1 MKNDSRKGLGIAGA
15 IALGVA
21 AVTAIVAVAK
31 KKSSKPKQKRSI
43 YKPELI
49 KLPLK
54 SEGEPVRVRP
64 EFKDQPIR
72 EEDPYEYSYDSSY
85 EEQTVEKQSFFKD
98 VEVSYEDE
106 DVQKDDSQTVSITDV
121 VSEEVYVSEDQEIII
136 EAVMVGKSE
145 EEQVEER
152 PEESV
157 EEQPEESVEEQ
168 PEEPVEEQVEE
179 QLEEQDDVTIEEV
192 TVGRTEPEEIVEEAT
207 EAPVE
212 EATEEAVE
220 EPLAEEAEVTYE
232 EPAVTYEEAKDAWE
246 GTPEPVIEFYE
257 EEPVEEIAVE
267 EPVDT
272 SVEIPVEEP
281 IEAPVEEVSVEEP
294 VVEIPVEEEPVEEPV
309 VEIPVEEEPI
319 EEPEA
324 IEPQVEEQAL
334 LPHESYYDW
343 VYNVDEHYNVKTDG
357 TWVYCLSDEILVST
371 SVNKKGGHETI
382 NIADTFK
389 NKITTRGYCLLKY
402 IGSDREI
409 VIPSEING
417 LPVVAAMNTF
427 RSNQTIKKVT
437 IPACMEAIRRT
448 FYSCYHLDRIIIEKG
463 SRIVYELD
471 AIMCGN
477 NDMDSGTESTTVC
490 CTEDLIE
497 YFKRHYKLG
506 CPVVFEEIK

>member
-54 SEGEPVRVRP
+54 SEGEPGRVRP
-64 EFKDQPIR
+64 EFKEQPIR

-85 EEQTVEKQSFFKD
+85 EEQAVEKQSFFKD

-106 DVQKDDSQTVSITDV
+106 DVQKDGSQTVSITDV

-136 EAVMVGKSE
+136 EAVMVGKPE
-145 EEQVEER
+145 EEQ
-152 PEESV
+152 V

-168 PEEPVEEQVEE
+168 PEEPEEEQVEE
-179 QLEEQDDVTIEEV
+179 QSEEQDTVTIEEI
-192 TVGRTEPEEIVEEAT
+192 TVGRTEPEEIIEEVQ
-207 EAPVE
+207 EVPVE
-212 EATEEAVE
+212 EVTEEAVE
-220 EPLAEEAEVTYE
+220 EPLTEEAAVTYE

-246 GTPEPVIEFYE
+246 GTPEPVIEFFE
-257 EEPVEEIAVE
+257 EE
-267 EPVDT
+267 
-272 SVEIPVEEP
+272 
-281 IEAPVEEVSVEEP
+281 PVEEVSVEEP
-294 VVEIPVEEEPVEEPV
+294 IEEIPVEEPV
-309 VEIPVEEEPI
+309 VEIPVVEEPVY
-319 EEPEA
+319 EEPET

-389 NKITTRGYCLLKY
+389 NKVTTRGYCLLKY
-402 IGSDREI
+402 IGNDREI

>member
-54 SEGEPVRVRP
+54 SEGEPGRVRP
-64 EFKDQPIR
+64 EFKEQPIR

-85 EEQTVEKQSFFKD
+85 EEQAVEKQSFFKD

-106 DVQKDDSQTVSITDV
+106 DVQKDGSQTVSITDV

-136 EAVMVGKSE
+136 EAVMVGKPE
-145 EEQVEER
+145 EEQVEE
-152 PEESV
+152 
-157 EEQPEESVEEQ
+157 QLEESVEEQ

-179 QLEEQDDVTIEEV
+179 QLEEQDNVTIEEV
-192 TVGRTEPEEIVEEAT
+192 TVGRTEPEEEIIEEVQ
-207 EAPVE
+207 EVPVE
-212 EATEEAVE
+212 EVTEEAVE
-220 EPLAEEAEVTYE
+220 EPLTEEAAVTYE
-232 EPAVTYEEAKDAWE
+232 EPSVTYEEAKDAWE
-246 GTPEPVIEFYE
+246 GTPEPVIEFFE
-257 EEPVEEIAVE
+257 EE
-267 EPVDT
+267 
-272 SVEIPVEEP
+272 
-281 IEAPVEEVSVEEP
+281 PVEEVSVEEP
-294 VVEIPVEEEPVEEPV
+294 IEEIPVEEPV
-309 VEIPVEEEPI
+309 VELPVVEEPVY
-319 EEPEA
+319 EEPET

-402 IGSDREI
+402 IGNDREI

-427 RSNQTIKKVT
+427 RSNQTIKKVI

>member
-31 KKSSKPKQKRSI
+31 KKSLKPKQKRSI

-54 SEGEPVRVRP
+54 SEGEPGRVRP
-64 EFKDQPIR
+64 EFKEQPIR

-85 EEQTVEKQSFFKD
+85 EEQAVEKQSFFKD

-106 DVQKDDSQTVSITDV
+106 DVQKDGSQTVSITDV

-136 EAVMVGKSE
+136 EAVMVGKPE
-145 EEQVEER
+145 EEQVE
-152 PEESV
+152 V
-157 EEQPEESVEEQ
+157 QPEESVEEQ
-168 PEEPVEEQVEE
+168 PEKPVEEQVEE
-179 QLEEQDDVTIEEV
+179 QSEEQDTVTIEEI
-192 TVGRTEPEEIVEEAT
+192 TVGRTEPEEIIEEVQ
-207 EAPVE
+207 EVPVE
-212 EATEEAVE
+212 EVTEEAVE
-220 EPLAEEAEVTYE
+220 EPLTEEAAVTYE

-246 GTPEPVIEFYE
+246 GTPEPVIEFFE
-257 EEPVEEIAVE
+257 EE
-267 EPVDT
+267 
-272 SVEIPVEEP
+272 
-281 IEAPVEEVSVEEP
+281 PVEEVSVEEP
-294 VVEIPVEEEPVEEPV
+294 IEEIPVEEPV
-309 VEIPVEEEPI
+309 VEIPVVEEPVY
-319 EEPEA
+319 EEPET

-402 IGSDREI
+402 IGNDREI

>member
-54 SEGEPVRVRP
+54 SEGEPGRVRP
-64 EFKDQPIR
+64 EFKEQPIR

-85 EEQTVEKQSFFKD
+85 EEQAVEKQSFFKD

-106 DVQKDDSQTVSITDV
+106 DVQKDGSQTVSITDV

-136 EAVMVGKSE
+136 EAVMVGKPE
-145 EEQVEER
+145 EEQ
-152 PEESV
+152 V

-168 PEEPVEEQVEE
+168 PEEPEEEQVEE
-179 QLEEQDDVTIEEV
+179 QSEEQDTVTIEEI
-192 TVGRTEPEEIVEEAT
+192 TVGRTELEEIIEEVQ
-207 EAPVE
+207 EVPVE
-212 EATEEAVE
+212 EVTEEAVE
-220 EPLAEEAEVTYE
+220 EPLTEEAAVTYE

-246 GTPEPVIEFYE
+246 GAPEPVIEFFE
-257 EEPVEEIAVE
+257 EE
-267 EPVDT
+267 
-272 SVEIPVEEP
+272 
-281 IEAPVEEVSVEEP
+281 PVEEVSVEEP
-294 VVEIPVEEEPVEEPV
+294 IEEIPVEEPV
-309 VEIPVEEEPI
+309 VEIPVVEEPVY
-319 EEPEA
+319 EEPET

-389 NKITTRGYCLLKY
+389 NKVTTRGYCLLKY
-402 IGSDREI
+402 IGNDREI

>member
-1 MKNDSRKGLGIAGA
+1 MYINFDVEQWERVNMKNDSRKGLGIAGA

-72 EEDPYEYSYDSSY
+72 EEDPYEYSYDTTY
-85 EEQTVEKQSFFKD
+85 EEPAVEKQSFFKD

-106 DVQKDDSQTVSITDV
+106 DVQKDDSQNVSITDV

-145 EEQVEER
+145 EEQVEE
-152 PEESV
+152 
-157 EEQPEESVEEQ
+157 QPEESVEEQ
-168 PEEPVEEQVEE
+168 PEEPVEEQ
-179 QLEEQDDVTIEEV
+179 LEEQDNVTIEEV
-192 TVGRTEPEEIVEEAT
+192 TVGRTEPEEEIIEEA
-207 EAPVE
+207 A
-212 EATEEAVE
+212 
-220 EPLAEEAEVTYE
+220 VTYE
-232 EPAVTYEEAKDAWE
+232 ESTVTYEEAKDAWE

-294 VVEIPVEEEPVEEPV
+294 VVEIPVVEEPVEEP
-309 VEIPVEEEPI
+309 ET
-319 EEPEA
+319 
-324 IEPQVEEQAL
+324 IEPQVDEQAL

-497 YFKRHYKLG
+497 YFKKHYKLG

>member
-54 SEGEPVRVRP
+54 SEGEPGRVRP
-64 EFKDQPIR
+64 EFKEQPIR

-85 EEQTVEKQSFFKD
+85 EEQAVEKQSFFKD

-106 DVQKDDSQTVSITDV
+106 DVQKDGSQTVSITDV

-136 EAVMVGKSE
+136 EAVMVGKPE
-145 EEQVEER
+145 EEQ
-152 PEESV
+152 V

-179 QLEEQDDVTIEEV
+179 QSEEQDTVTIEEI
-192 TVGRTEPEEIVEEAT
+192 TVGRTEPEEIIEEVQ
-207 EAPVE
+207 EVPVE
-212 EATEEAVE
+212 EVTEEAVE
-220 EPLAEEAEVTYE
+220 EPLTEEAAVTYE

-246 GTPEPVIEFYE
+246 GTPEPVIEFFE
-257 EEPVEEIAVE
+257 EE
-267 EPVDT
+267 
-272 SVEIPVEEP
+272 
-281 IEAPVEEVSVEEP
+281 PVEEVSVEEP
-294 VVEIPVEEEPVEEPV
+294 IEEIPVEEPV
-309 VEIPVEEEPI
+309 VEIPVVEEPVY
-319 EEPEA
+319 EEPET

-402 IGSDREI
+402 IGNDREI

>member
-54 SEGEPVRVRP
+54 SEGEPGRVRP
-64 EFKDQPIR
+64 EFKEQPIR

-85 EEQTVEKQSFFKD
+85 EEQAVEKQSFFKD

-106 DVQKDDSQTVSITDV
+106 DVQKDGSQTVSITDV

-136 EAVMVGKSE
+136 EAVMVGKPE
-145 EEQVEER
+145 EEQ
-152 PEESV
+152 V

-168 PEEPVEEQVEE
+168 PEEPEEEQVEE
-179 QLEEQDDVTIEEV
+179 QSEEQDTVTIEEI
-192 TVGRTEPEEIVEEAT
+192 TVGRTELEEIIEEVQ
-207 EAPVE
+207 EVPVE
-212 EATEEAVE
+212 EVTEEAVE
-220 EPLAEEAEVTYE
+220 EPLTEEAAVTYE

-246 GTPEPVIEFYE
+246 GTPEPVIEFFE
-257 EEPVEEIAVE
+257 EE
-267 EPVDT
+267 
-272 SVEIPVEEP
+272 
-281 IEAPVEEVSVEEP
+281 PVEEVSVEEP
-294 VVEIPVEEEPVEEPV
+294 IEEIPVEEPV
-309 VEIPVEEEPI
+309 VEIPVVEEPVY
-319 EEPEA
+319 EEPET

-389 NKITTRGYCLLKY
+389 NKVTTRGYCLLKY
-402 IGSDREI
+402 IGNDREI

>member
-72 EEDPYEYSYDSSY
+72 EEDPYEYSYDTTY
-85 EEQTVEKQSFFKD
+85 EEPVVEKQSFFKD

-145 EEQVEER
+145 EEQD
-152 PEESV
+152 

-168 PEEPVEEQVEE
+168 PEEPAEEQVEE
-179 QLEEQDDVTIEEV
+179 QLEEQDNVTIEEV
-192 TVGRTEPEEIVEEAT
+192 TVGRTEPEEEIIEEA
-207 EAPVE
+207 A
-212 EATEEAVE
+212 
-220 EPLAEEAEVTYE
+220 VTYE
-232 EPAVTYEEAKDAWE
+232 EPTVTYEEVKDAWE

-257 EEPVEEIAVE
+257 EESVEEIAVE

-294 VVEIPVEEEPVEEPV
+294 VVEIPVVEEPVEEPV
-309 VEIPVEEEPI
+309 VEILEVEESVY
-319 EEPEA
+319 EEPET

>member
-72 EEDPYEYSYDSSY
+72 EEDPYEYSYDTTY
-85 EEQTVEKQSFFKD
+85 EEPAVEKQSFFKD

-106 DVQKDDSQTVSITDV
+106 DVQKDDSQNVSITDV

-145 EEQVEER
+145 EEQVEE
-152 PEESV
+152 
-157 EEQPEESVEEQ
+157 QPEESVEEQ
-168 PEEPVEEQVEE
+168 PEEPVEEQ
-179 QLEEQDDVTIEEV
+179 LEEQDNVTIEEV
-192 TVGRTEPEEIVEEAT
+192 TVGRTEPEEEIIEEA
-207 EAPVE
+207 A
-212 EATEEAVE
+212 
-220 EPLAEEAEVTYE
+220 VTYE
-232 EPAVTYEEAKDAWE
+232 ESTVTYEEAKDAWE

-294 VVEIPVEEEPVEEPV
+294 VVEIPVVEEPVEEP
-309 VEIPVEEEPI
+309 ET
-319 EEPEA
+319 
-324 IEPQVEEQAL
+324 IEPQVDEQAL

-497 YFKRHYKLG
+497 YFKKHYKLG

>member
-1 MKNDSRKGLGIAGA
+1 MYINFDVEQWERVNMKNDSRKGLGIAGA

-54 SEGEPVRVRP
+54 SEGEPGRVRP
-64 EFKDQPIR
+64 EFKEQPIR

-85 EEQTVEKQSFFKD
+85 EEQAVEKQSFFKD

-106 DVQKDDSQTVSITDV
+106 DVQKDGSQTVSITDV

-136 EAVMVGKSE
+136 EAVMVGKPE
-145 EEQVEER
+145 EEQ
-152 PEESV
+152 V

-168 PEEPVEEQVEE
+168 PEEPEEEQVEE
-179 QLEEQDDVTIEEV
+179 QSEEQDTVTIEEI
-192 TVGRTEPEEIVEEAT
+192 TVGRTELEEIIEEVQ
-207 EAPVE
+207 EVPVE
-212 EATEEAVE
+212 EVTEEAVE
-220 EPLAEEAEVTYE
+220 EPLTEEAAVTYE

-246 GTPEPVIEFYE
+246 GAPEPVIEFFE
-257 EEPVEEIAVE
+257 EE
-267 EPVDT
+267 
-272 SVEIPVEEP
+272 
-281 IEAPVEEVSVEEP
+281 PVEEVSVEEP
-294 VVEIPVEEEPVEEPV
+294 IEEIPVEEPV
-309 VEIPVEEEPI
+309 VEIPVVEEPVY
-319 EEPEA
+319 EEPET

-402 IGSDREI
+402 IGNDREI

>member
-1 MKNDSRKGLGIAGA
+1 MYINFDVEQWERVNMKNDSRKGLGIAGA

-54 SEGEPVRVRP
+54 SEGEPGRVRP
-64 EFKDQPIR
+64 EFKEQPIR

-85 EEQTVEKQSFFKD
+85 EEQAVEKQSFFKD

-106 DVQKDDSQTVSITDV
+106 DVQKDGSQTVSITDV

-136 EAVMVGKSE
+136 EAVMVGKPE
-145 EEQVEER
+145 EEQVE
-152 PEESV
+152 V
-157 EEQPEESVEEQ
+157 QPEESVEEQ

-179 QLEEQDDVTIEEV
+179 QSEEQDTVTIEEI
-192 TVGRTEPEEIVEEAT
+192 TVGRTEPEEIIEEVQ
-207 EAPVE
+207 EVPVE
-212 EATEEAVE
+212 EVTEEAVE
-220 EPLAEEAEVTYE
+220 EPLTEEAAVTYE

-246 GTPEPVIEFYE
+246 GTPEPVIEFFE
-257 EEPVEEIAVE
+257 EE
-267 EPVDT
+267 
-272 SVEIPVEEP
+272 
-281 IEAPVEEVSVEEP
+281 PVEEVSVEEP
-294 VVEIPVEEEPVEEPV
+294 IEEIPVEEPV
-309 VEIPVEEEPI
+309 VEIPVVEEPVY
-319 EEPEA
+319 EEPET

-389 NKITTRGYCLLKY
+389 NKVTTRGYCLLKY
-402 IGSDREI
+402 IGNDREI

>member
-54 SEGEPVRVRP
+54 SEGEPGRVRP
-64 EFKDQPIR
+64 EFKEQPIR

-85 EEQTVEKQSFFKD
+85 EEQAVEKQSFFKD

-106 DVQKDDSQTVSITDV
+106 DVQKDGSQTVSITDV

-136 EAVMVGKSE
+136 EAVMVGKPE
-145 EEQVEER
+145 EEQ
-152 PEESV
+152 V

-168 PEEPVEEQVEE
+168 PEEPEEEQVEE
-179 QLEEQDDVTIEEV
+179 QSEEQDTVTIEEI
-192 TVGRTEPEEIVEEAT
+192 TVGRTELEEIIEEVQ
-207 EAPVE
+207 EVPVE
-212 EATEEAVE
+212 EVTEEAVE
-220 EPLAEEAEVTYE
+220 EPLTEEAAVTYE

-246 GTPEPVIEFYE
+246 GAPEPVIEFFE
-257 EEPVEEIAVE
+257 EE
-267 EPVDT
+267 
-272 SVEIPVEEP
+272 
-281 IEAPVEEVSVEEP
+281 PVEEVSVEEP
-294 VVEIPVEEEPVEEPV
+294 IEEIPVEEPV
-309 VEIPVEEEPI
+309 VEIPVVEEPVY
-319 EEPEA
+319 EEPET

-402 IGSDREI
+402 IGNDREI

>member
-54 SEGEPVRVRP
+54 SEGEPGRVRP
-64 EFKDQPIR
+64 EFKEQPIR

-85 EEQTVEKQSFFKD
+85 EEQAVEKQSFFKD

-106 DVQKDDSQTVSITDV
+106 DVQKDGSQTVSITDV

-136 EAVMVGKSE
+136 EAVMVGKPE
-145 EEQVEER
+145 EEQVE
-152 PEESV
+152 V
-157 EEQPEESVEEQ
+157 QPEESVEEQ
-168 PEEPVEEQVEE
+168 PEKPVEEQVEE
-179 QLEEQDDVTIEEV
+179 QSEEQDTVTIEEI
-192 TVGRTEPEEIVEEAT
+192 TVGRTEPEEIIEEVQ
-207 EAPVE
+207 EVPVE
-212 EATEEAVE
+212 EVTEEAVE
-220 EPLAEEAEVTYE
+220 EPLTEEAAVTYE

-246 GTPEPVIEFYE
+246 GTPEPVIEFFE
-257 EEPVEEIAVE
+257 EE
-267 EPVDT
+267 
-272 SVEIPVEEP
+272 
-281 IEAPVEEVSVEEP
+281 PVEEVSVEEP
-294 VVEIPVEEEPVEEPV
+294 IEEIPVEEPV
-309 VEIPVEEEPI
+309 VEIPVVEEPVY
-319 EEPEA
+319 EEPET

-402 IGSDREI
+402 IGNDREI

>member
-54 SEGEPVRVRP
+54 SEGEPGRVRP
-64 EFKDQPIR
+64 EFKEQPIR

-85 EEQTVEKQSFFKD
+85 EEQAVEKQSFFKD

-106 DVQKDDSQTVSITDV
+106 DVQKDGSQTVSITDV

-136 EAVMVGKSE
+136 EAVMVGKPE
-145 EEQVEER
+145 EEQ
-152 PEESV
+152 V

-168 PEEPVEEQVEE
+168 PEEPEEEQVEE
-179 QLEEQDDVTIEEV
+179 QSEEQDTVTIEEI
-192 TVGRTEPEEIVEEAT
+192 TVGRTELEEIIEEVQ
-207 EAPVE
+207 EVPVE
-212 EATEEAVE
+212 EVTEEAVE
-220 EPLAEEAEVTYE
+220 EPLTEEAAVTYE

-246 GTPEPVIEFYE
+246 GTPEPVIEFFE
-257 EEPVEEIAVE
+257 EE
-267 EPVDT
+267 
-272 SVEIPVEEP
+272 
-281 IEAPVEEVSVEEP
+281 PVEEVSVEEP
-294 VVEIPVEEEPVEEPV
+294 IEEIPVEEPV
-309 VEIPVEEEPI
+309 VEIPVVEEPVY
-319 EEPEA
+319 EEPET

-402 IGSDREI
+402 IGNDREI

>member
-54 SEGEPVRVRP
+54 SEGEPGRVRP
-64 EFKDQPIR
+64 EFKEQPIR

-85 EEQTVEKQSFFKD
+85 EEQAVEKQSFFKD

-106 DVQKDDSQTVSITDV
+106 DVQKDGSQTVSITDV

-136 EAVMVGKSE
+136 EAVMVGKPE
-145 EEQVEER
+145 EEQVE
-152 PEESV
+152 V
-157 EEQPEESVEEQ
+157 QPEESVEEQ

-179 QLEEQDDVTIEEV
+179 QSEEQDTVTIEEI
-192 TVGRTEPEEIVEEAT
+192 TVGRTEPEEIIEEVQ
-207 EAPVE
+207 EVPVE
-212 EATEEAVE
+212 EVTEEAVE
-220 EPLAEEAEVTYE
+220 EPLTEEAAVTYE

-246 GTPEPVIEFYE
+246 GTPEPVIEFFE
-257 EEPVEEIAVE
+257 EE
-267 EPVDT
+267 
-272 SVEIPVEEP
+272 
-281 IEAPVEEVSVEEP
+281 PVEEVSVEEP
-294 VVEIPVEEEPVEEPV
+294 IEEIPVEEPV
-309 VEIPVEEEPI
+309 VEIPVVEEPVY
-319 EEPEA
+319 EEPET

-389 NKITTRGYCLLKY
+389 NKVTTRGYCLLKY
-402 IGSDREI
+402 IGNDREI

>member
-72 EEDPYEYSYDSSY
+72 EEDPYEYSYDTTY
-85 EEQTVEKQSFFKD
+85 EEPVVEKQSFFKD

-145 EEQVEER
+145 EEQVEE
-152 PEESV
+152 
-157 EEQPEESVEEQ
+157 QPDESVEEQ

-179 QLEEQDDVTIEEV
+179 QPEEQDTVTIEEI
-192 TVGRTEPEEIVEEAT
+192 TVGRTESEEIIEEVEET
-207 EAPVE
+207 PVE

-220 EPLAEEAEVTYE
+220 EPLAEEAAVTYE

-281 IEAPVEEVSVEEP
+281 IEVPVEVEEVSVEEP
-294 VVEIPVEEEPVEEPV
+294 VVEIPVVEELVEEPV
-309 VEIPVEEEPI
+309 VEILEVEESVY
-319 EEPEA
+319 EEPET
-324 IEPQVEEQAL
+324 IESQVEEQAL

-437 IPACMEAIRRT
+437 VPACMEAIRRT

>member
-54 SEGEPVRVRP
+54 SEGEPGRVRP
-64 EFKDQPIR
+64 EFKEQPIR

-85 EEQTVEKQSFFKD
+85 EEQAVEKQSFFKD

-106 DVQKDDSQTVSITDV
+106 DVQKDGSQTVSITDV

-136 EAVMVGKSE
+136 EAVMVGKPE
-145 EEQVEER
+145 EEQVE
-152 PEESV
+152 V
-157 EEQPEESVEEQ
+157 QPEESVEEQ
-168 PEEPVEEQVEE
+168 PEEPEEEQVEE
-179 QLEEQDDVTIEEV
+179 QSEEQDTVTIEEI
-192 TVGRTEPEEIVEEAT
+192 TVGRTELEEIIEEVQ
-207 EAPVE
+207 EVPVE
-212 EATEEAVE
+212 EVTEEAVE
-220 EPLAEEAEVTYE
+220 EPLTEEAAVTYE

-246 GTPEPVIEFYE
+246 GTPEPVIEFFE
-257 EEPVEEIAVE
+257 EE
-267 EPVDT
+267 
-272 SVEIPVEEP
+272 
-281 IEAPVEEVSVEEP
+281 PVEEVSVEEP
-294 VVEIPVEEEPVEEPV
+294 IEEIPVEEPV
-309 VEIPVEEEPI
+309 VEIPVVEEPVY
-319 EEPEA
+319 EEPET

-402 IGSDREI
+402 IGNDREI

-437 IPACMEAIRRT
+437 IPACMEIGRA
-448 FYSCYHLDRIIIEKG
+448 H
-463 SRIVYELD
+463 V
-471 AIMCGN
+471 
-477 NDMDSGTESTTVC
+477 
-490 CTEDLIE
+490 
-497 YFKRHYKLG
+497 
-506 CPVVFEEIK
+506 